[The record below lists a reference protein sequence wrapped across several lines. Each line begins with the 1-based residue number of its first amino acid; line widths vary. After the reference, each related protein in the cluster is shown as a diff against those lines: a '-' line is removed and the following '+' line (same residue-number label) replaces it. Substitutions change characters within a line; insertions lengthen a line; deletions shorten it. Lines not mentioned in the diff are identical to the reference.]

1 MGGKLFQGIQALGKS
16 IQCSRQLGLF
26 TAESPLISTLLLVIC
41 IHKIN
46 SCVRRIG
53 WLYICFTREWCNMSS
68 RLKIYQGGGNLFKEK
83 EKKECGHFMHHEQ
96 DLRKVDLQM
105 LLSRLQWFVE
115 NCRAL
120 LNVRLEKRGVKL
132 HLELLWWLSSWSGWF
147 GQRRSEVRIPL
158 AMYSEHEHYL
168 STNLTKEKTPL
179 NEKEAHLHK
188 TCSCI

>member
-1 MGGKLFQGIQALGKS
+1 MGGKLLQGIQALGKS

-53 WLYICFTREWCNMSS
+53 WLYICFTRERCNMSS
-68 RLKIYQGGGNLFKEK
+68 INKMSTRVVATFLKEK
-83 EKKECGHFMHHEQ
+83 ECVIHEE

-105 LLSRLQWFVE
+105 FLSRLQWFVE

-132 HLELLWWLSSWSGWF
+132 HLGQLWWLSSWSGWY
-147 GQRRSEVRIPL
+147 GQQRSEVQIPL
-158 AMYSEHEHYL
+158 AMYSEHL
-168 STNLTKEKTPL
+168 SIYQSYFRKDATKRKRGP
-179 NEKEAHLHK
+179 
-188 TCSCI
+188 SF